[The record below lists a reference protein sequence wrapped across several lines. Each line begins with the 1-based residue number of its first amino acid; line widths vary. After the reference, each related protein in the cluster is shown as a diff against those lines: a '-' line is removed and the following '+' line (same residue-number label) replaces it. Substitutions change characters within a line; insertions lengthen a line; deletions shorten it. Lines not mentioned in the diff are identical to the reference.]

1 MAVARPPLLR
11 LEHVAFQ
18 YADGAPVLSDIS
30 YRLDDPRLVAISGPN
45 GGGKSTLLRLI
56 AGLLTPVQGEIQL
69 LGGSVRQQRHRLG
82 YVAQHPTLQADA
94 PLSVRDIVAQ
104 GCLGTRWWR
113 RLDQADHARIDEAL
127 ATLRIANLQ
136 RRTPRALSGG
146 QRQRMLI
153 ARALAA
159 RPAMLLLDEPCAH
172 LDHESGEGLLATL
185 VTLAKRLPILMITHD
200 LEQAWPH
207 AGELLH
213 VDGCLSRRSLTLP
226 DIHPTAHREID
237 HR

>member
-1 MAVARPPLLR
+1 MAVTSPPLLL
-11 LEHVAFQ
+11 LEHVAFH
-18 YADGAPVLSDIS
+18 YADGAPVLNDVS
-30 YRLDDPRLVAISGPN
+30 YRLEAPRLVAISGPN

-56 AGLLTPVQGEIQL
+56 AGLLTPARGDIQL

-82 YVAQHPTLQADA
+82 YVAQYPTLQADA

-104 GCLGTRWWR
+104 GCLSARWWR
-113 RLDQADHARIDEAL
+113 RLGRDDHARIDEAL
-127 ATLRIANLQ
+127 ATLQIADLQ

-153 ARALAA
+153 ARALAT

-172 LDHESGEGLLATL
+172 LDSESGDNLMATL
-185 VTLAKRLPILMITHD
+185 ASLAKRLPILMITHD

-226 DIHPTAHREID
+226 DIHPTAHREAD

>member
-1 MAVARPPLLR
+1 MAITSPPLLR
-11 LEHVAFQ
+11 LEKVAFS
-18 YADGAPVLSDIS
+18 YADGAPVLRDVS
-30 YRLDDPRLVAISGPN
+30 YRLDAPRLVAISGPN

-56 AGLLTPVQGEIQL
+56 AGLLTPTRGDIQL
-69 LGGSVRQQRHRLG
+69 LGGSIRQQRHRLG
-82 YVAQHPTLQADA
+82 YVAQYPTLQADA

-104 GCLGTRWWR
+104 GCLGARWWQ
-113 RLDQADHARIDEAL
+113 RLDQADHARVDEAL
-127 ATLRIANLQ
+127 ATLNIADLQ

-159 RPAMLLLDEPCAH
+159 RPEMLLLDEPCAH
-172 LDHESGEGLLATL
+172 LDHESGDGLLT
-185 VTLAKRLPILMITHD
+185 TLAALATRLPILMVTHD

-213 VDGCLSRRSLTLP
+213 VDRCLSRRSLTLP
-226 DIHPTAHREID
+226 DIHPTAHGEAA
-237 HR
+237 HQ